1 MGQEEDDTVLERW
14 HEADEKGDVKS
25 LDRYGQRNLYLVVR
39 SQTQGGDV
47 WKFPEGE
54 IQPGELL
61 HEVCFVSLWS
71 EDVCV
76 IDEESVCR
84 LRSAIWMSSL
94 VSIWIV
100 GSSAGYP

>member
-1 MGQEEDDTVLERW
+1 MFGRGFGADRKDAPGQGLTNEDVKKMGQEEDDTVLGRW

-39 SQTQGGDV
+39 SQTQAGEV

-61 HEVCFVSLWS
+61 HEVCFVSSWHG
-71 EDVCV
+71 
-76 IDEESVCR
+76 
-84 LRSAIWMSSL
+84 
-94 VSIWIV
+94 SIF
-100 GSSAGYP
+100 GY